1 MSQKSLEQLPFSEFC
16 KLLHSRFRIQVNA
29 TLTVEMVLVEA
40 THHGAGSAGW
50 NLGAEATETFSLY
63 FVGPPQAQLPQQIHT
78 LTHPDHGELELF
90 LVPIEKIKEG
100 IKYEAAFNRIIPS

>member
-1 MSQKSLEQLPFSEFC
+1 MAQKPLEQLTFSEFS
-16 KLLHSRFRIQVNA
+16 KLVHARFRIQVNA
-29 TLTVEMVLVEA
+29 SLTVEMVFVEA

-50 NLGAEATETFSLY
+50 NSGSQRTETFSLY
-63 FVGPPQAQLPQQIHT
+63 FVGPPQAQLPQQIYT
-78 LTHPDHGELELF
+78 LTHPEHGDLELF